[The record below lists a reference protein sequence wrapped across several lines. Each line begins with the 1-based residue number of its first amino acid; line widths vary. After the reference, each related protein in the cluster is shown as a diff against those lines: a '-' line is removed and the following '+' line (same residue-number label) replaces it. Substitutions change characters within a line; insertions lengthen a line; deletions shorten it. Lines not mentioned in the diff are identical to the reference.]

1 MKKCKQGYYYCHTD
15 KKCKRIPTGYRVG
28 LGGYL
33 RKENGEEQGENDNA
47 DNTNGNG
54 NGNGKSNG
62 GSNGGGVSESI
73 ISEKRDGKSA
83 KDKGYSLRDWF
94 KGGGWKQTGG
104 KYDGKPCAK
113 QPGQTTKPYCRD
125 ADDRAAMSKDKRDK
139 AAAKKRKEDP
149 NPNRKGKA
157 IMVTQNNSFE
167 PEANIVEEEKKKKRD
182 ACYHKVKSRYSVWPS
197 AYASGALV
205 KCRKV
210 GAANWG
216 NKSEE
221 MDYASFA
228 AKAKETVRKNKEKTL
243 KGDTKTKKEE
253 WIVDNAA
260 QYFFNEG
267 INEEGLAIFIEEL
280 GVENFVEFVHD
291 LAEDSELIEAYALTG
306 KKKTPK
312 RLPKGTQ
319 PAKTTKAT
327 IARGDRTIKAASPS
341 GAFKKRPA
349 AEKAVETAKEKQ
361 SEKKPVKSTLVKGVA
376 DTLARGALSAWQ
388 GHKAAMKKKKEG
400 KSVATQVGAGLATAA
415 GAMLKKGKKHL
426 SDDYQYS
433 DWRDDFKAMEY
444 EFIDLIKPEPL
455 VSEGAMPDP
464 IDSKKH
470 RDASRQS
477 KINNMKRSDNPNERE
492 VANKKLT
499 PAAKVDTPLTPANKF
514 KEFSKNTAP
523 KEKPRGPKLMGEGK
537 YSSSVRA
544 TYGGKTETFPVEVYK
559 KKSKEKEVKVDEKY
573 QGMYQSPAPTYNR
586 LMSSD
591 EKARMSPGL
600 RAMRRS
606 DELERSELGS
616 KRQKKQKKASMQM
629 ARNFQSARATKEEV
643 EEGYRVISTSFK
655 SGDGDPKDDV
665 TIKKQKKVVSG
676 DNLTRKGA
684 ERSANARRQEYGAGD
699 AFQVQK
705 TKTAKKRSSN
715 AASEAEVKAKI
726 DAKEK
731 KQQKSRAQQSIAGM
745 NRAGTPSGK
754 VAAARLKTDKKFNK
768 EEVDKRRAPSE
779 LVARLS
785 AKREG
790 HMAQDGPNKPAYDAK
805 QRILAKTK
813 AKRMGEEVETI
824 DEAGKKCWKGYK
836 KAGTQKLFGKTYNR
850 CVKANEE
857 IETVDEANRLEK
869 HLGMGSNTPEN
880 ELSRMKRR
888 ASASGIGSEG
898 PDGKPR
904 QNTNPGT
911 IRMNRGVARMVHKRN
926 RGKSPSDPTYKK
938 RRGIDPHADTKSY
951 RDSPLGL
958 PKGYK
963 DPLNPKSNIGNKVN
977 SKVKIKERKPKQ
989 GSNKIVKFNREDLDL
1004 YDIILSHLLDE
1015 GIRGDD
1021 SPTNAQ
1027 ITKQGAERENAVVK
1041 LMRDKAMQNR
1051 FDAAIDKKIKK
1062 EKEDR
1067 ARRYG
1072 NKIDEERSARRA
1084 KNPRKYADVKKEID
1098 NKEFRA
1104 GKLTAAQKHEIEKKN
1119 LSKYTNFSGKRMT
1132 GSGGHGSENR
1142 VNPRI
1147 SYIRNQYE
1155 IESDW
1160 RSEIEEGAAWTKKSG
1175 KNPSGGLNEK
1185 GRKSY
1190 ERENPGS
1197 DLKRPSKKKGNKR
1210 RKSFCAR
1217 MKGMKK
1223 KLTSSKTAN
1232 DPDSRINK
1240 SLRAW
1245 NC

>member
-15 KKCKRIPTGYRVG
+15 KKCKRIPSGYRVG

-54 NGNGKSNG
+54 NGNGNSNG

-125 ADDRAAMSKDKRDK
+125 ADDRAAMSKDERNK

-157 IMVTQNNSFE
+157 KMVTQNNSFE
-167 PEANIVEEEKKKKRD
+167 PKANIVEEEKKKKMKEEQGLDENRFASHGGRDTDAGSAYAKPSKGGDKKGVYTLKGKDGKPLFDKREKSNESTEIGEKFNTQYKDKKKLGQSSERKSLGRGSSIKDGSKPSGYESKKEFRDQSMKLRKHRERFGDLAKEEVQVTEGKDKKGKGSGTKD

-216 NKSEE
+216 NKSEGVNYGPE
-221 MDYASFA
+221 STKKPRKFA
-228 AKAKETVRKNKEKTL
+228 DFLTTAEKNARKTQKEIKDKVFN
-243 KGDTKTKKEE
+243 KEE

-349 AEKAVETAKEKQ
+349 ASKAVETAKEKQ
-361 SEKKPVKSTLVKGVA
+361 PEKKPVKSTLVKGVA

-400 KSVATQVGAGLATAA
+400 KSVASQVGAGLATAA

-464 IDSKKH
+464 INPKKH

-499 PAAKVDTPLTPANKF
+499 PAAKVDTPLTLANKTIG
-514 KEFSKNTAP
+514 FSKNTAP
-523 KEKPRGPKLMGEGK
+523 KEKPRGPKLVGEGK

-559 KKSKEKEVKVDEKY
+559 KKSKKVK
-573 QGMYQSPAPTYNR
+573 
-586 LMSSD
+586 
-591 EKARMSPGL
+591 
-600 RAMRRS
+600 
-606 DELERSELGS
+606 
-616 KRQKKQKKASMQM
+616 
-629 ARNFQSARATKEEV
+629 
-643 EEGYRVISTSFK
+643 
-655 SGDGDPKDDV
+655 
-665 TIKKQKKVVSG
+665 
-676 DNLTRKGA
+676 
-684 ERSANARRQEYGAGD
+684 
-699 AFQVQK
+699 
-705 TKTAKKRSSN
+705 
-715 AASEAEVKAKI
+715 
-726 DAKEK
+726 
-731 KQQKSRAQQSIAGM
+731 
-745 NRAGTPSGK
+745 
-754 VAAARLKTDKKFNK
+754 
-768 EEVDKRRAPSE
+768 
-779 LVARLS
+779 
-785 AKREG
+785 
-790 HMAQDGPNKPAYDAK
+790 
-805 QRILAKTK
+805 
-813 AKRMGEEVETI
+813 EEVETI
-824 DEAGKKCWKGYK
+824 DESGKKCWKGYK

-857 IETVDEANRLEK
+857 IEVQEA
-869 HLGMGSNTPEN
+869 T
-880 ELSRMKRR
+880 SRPK
-888 ASASGIGSEG
+888 AT
-898 PDGKPR
+898 
-904 QNTNPGT
+904 Q
-911 IRMNRGVARMVHKRN
+911 
-926 RGKSPSDPTYKK
+926 RGKLSKADAQK
-938 RRGIDPHADTKSY
+938 RQARLDRIAAA
-951 RDSPLGL
+951 
-958 PKGYK
+958 
-963 DPLNPKSNIGNKVN
+963 
-977 SKVKIKERKPKQ
+977 KERSGEVKPKT
-989 GSNKIVKFNREDLDL
+989 GET
-1004 YDIILSHLLDE
+1004 
-1015 GIRGDD
+1015 
-1021 SPTNAQ
+1021 PTP
-1027 ITKQGAERENAVVK
+1027 
-1041 LMRDKAMQNR
+1041 
-1051 FDAAIDKKIKK
+1051 KK
-1062 EKEDR
+1062 EKKE
-1067 ARRYG
+1067 
-1072 NKIDEERSARRA
+1072 KID
-1084 KNPRKYADVKKEID
+1084 PRLE
-1098 NKEFRA
+1098 RA
-1104 GKLTAAQKHEIEKKN
+1104 GNQVLRSIRNEAKDETEEGITGGPIRKKKRSPKKQHDFEKERRSERK
-1119 LSKYTNFSGKRMT
+1119 KRGEFEKVGDNFSRHRMT
-1132 GSGGHGSENR
+1132 GSRGHGTGGD
-1142 VNPRI
+1142 NPRI
-1147 SYIRNQYE
+1147 SYIHNNQYE
-1155 IESDW
+1155 MESDW
-1160 RSEIEEGAAWTKKSG
+1160 RSDLGEDWQKVNKSDKTDG
-1175 KNPSGGLNEK
+1175 MSQKAVNAY
-1185 GRKSY
+1185 R
-1190 ERENPGS
+1190 RENPGS
-1197 DLKRPSKKKGNKR
+1197 KLKTAVTGNPKPGSKDAKR
-1210 RKSFCAR
+1210 RSAYCSRSEGQKKMHNIDCTKTPDKAICKAR
-1217 MKGMKK
+1217 RRWK
-1223 KLTSSKTAN
+1223 
-1232 DPDSRINK
+1232 
-1240 SLRAW
+1240 
-1245 NC
+1245 C

>member
-54 NGNGKSNG
+54 NGNGNSNG
-62 GSNGGGVSESI
+62 GSNGGGVSEGTLHKWFAGSK
-73 ISEKRDGKSA
+73 SKGEGGKKGTPGWVNVTTGGTCASDEPGEGVPKCVSRDKYDSMTPAERKSA
-83 KDKGYSLRDWF
+83 SRRK
-94 KGGGWKQTGG
+94 
-104 KYDGKPCAK
+104 
-113 QPGQTTKPYCRD
+113 
-125 ADDRAAMSKDKRDK
+125 K
-139 AAAKKRKEDP
+139 AADAGQQQKTGAAKPTYVATDKP
-149 NPNRKGKA
+149 
-157 IMVTQNNSFE
+157 
-167 PEANIVEEEKKKKRD
+167 KKKKKMTNESKDLEKIAKELHGASKMHKKQAKRVEKHIKDMHKEEKQPKNCGCGKNPCMTYGKKKKSHDCASKVEHKEYGIGDCIKEMHTLDSTGNVTHYDVMFEHGIEKNVFVGDLNILVSEMHEHVINTDKNKELLETKDKKGKGSGTKD

-228 AKAKETVRKNKEKTL
+228 AKAKETVKRNKEKTL
-243 KGDTKTKKEE
+243 KGETKTKKEE

-349 AEKAVETAKEKQ
+349 AEKAVETAKKQ
-361 SEKKPVKSTLVKGVA
+361 QPKKRPVLDGIARQVLKGMNRHNKAMERAKQDIETTKKIAAKIGKGAKEFGKGVKSGVE
-376 DTLARGALSAWQ
+376 T
-388 GHKAAMKKKKEG
+388 
-400 KSVATQVGAGLATAA
+400 A
-415 GAMLKKGKKHL
+415 GAVGRGLKKAVTA
-426 SDDYQYS
+426 SESVQYS

-499 PAAKVDTPLTPANKF
+499 PAAKVDTPLTLANKTIG
-514 KEFSKNTAP
+514 FSKNTAP

-537 YSSSVRA
+537 HSSSVRA

-559 KKSKEKEVKVDEKY
+559 KKSKKVK
-573 QGMYQSPAPTYNR
+573 
-586 LMSSD
+586 
-591 EKARMSPGL
+591 
-600 RAMRRS
+600 
-606 DELERSELGS
+606 
-616 KRQKKQKKASMQM
+616 
-629 ARNFQSARATKEEV
+629 
-643 EEGYRVISTSFK
+643 
-655 SGDGDPKDDV
+655 
-665 TIKKQKKVVSG
+665 
-676 DNLTRKGA
+676 
-684 ERSANARRQEYGAGD
+684 
-699 AFQVQK
+699 
-705 TKTAKKRSSN
+705 
-715 AASEAEVKAKI
+715 
-726 DAKEK
+726 
-731 KQQKSRAQQSIAGM
+731 
-745 NRAGTPSGK
+745 
-754 VAAARLKTDKKFNK
+754 
-768 EEVDKRRAPSE
+768 
-779 LVARLS
+779 
-785 AKREG
+785 
-790 HMAQDGPNKPAYDAK
+790 
-805 QRILAKTK
+805 
-813 AKRMGEEVETI
+813 EEVETI

-857 IETVDEANRLEK
+857 TEVQEAKDETEIGITGLPIPKKKRSPKKQYEFEK
-869 HLGMGSNTPEN
+869 ARRNNLGTNVG
-880 ELSRMKRR
+880 
-888 ASASGIGSEG
+888 
-898 PDGKPR
+898 GK
-904 QNTNPGT
+904 
-911 IRMNRGVARMVHKRN
+911 
-926 RGKSPSDPTYKK
+926 TYKK
-938 RRGIDPHADTKSY
+938 DVTPY
-951 RDSPLGL
+951 
-958 PKGYK
+958 Y
-963 DPLNPKSNIGNKVN
+963 
-977 SKVKIKERKPKQ
+977 
-989 GSNKIVKFNREDLDL
+989 
-1004 YDIILSHLLDE
+1004 
-1015 GIRGDD
+1015 
-1021 SPTNAQ
+1021 
-1027 ITKQGAERENAVVK
+1027 
-1041 LMRDKAMQNR
+1041 
-1051 FDAAIDKKIKK
+1051 
-1062 EKEDR
+1062 
-1067 ARRYG
+1067 
-1072 NKIDEERSARRA
+1072 
-1084 KNPRKYADVKKEID
+1084 NPRVKEEVK
-1098 NKEFRA
+1098 
-1104 GKLTAAQKHEIEKKN
+1104 
-1119 LSKYTNFSGKRMT
+1119 
-1132 GSGGHGSENR
+1132 
-1142 VNPRI
+1142 
-1147 SYIRNQYE
+1147 
-1155 IESDW
+1155 SDW

-1210 RKSFCAR
+1210 RASFCAR